1 MKFAYVLT
9 AAAMTVFISGC
20 TDRTETPVEVTSEGP
35 VIQGDAAYD
44 AFMAFADEAF
54 TIADASEADLSG
66 LIGALPNYASLTW
79 ETKSFDAASGATVFE
94 GLAIGFGEDAKF
106 GLQFDEAKV
115 WGLETDLLTAR
126 LQGERL
132 SESGPLLTRLEGTN
146 ASYFGVA
153 TAINSVLNG
162 FLVDMATD
170 EDFPET
176 FELSI
181 NELESTTERVVVAGV
196 SLRPWELSLLSP
208 EDLGELSEDIPEEVF
223 EIAHVAQHLIAIGR
237 SISIDQSVSLGT
249 VASVEMRQTGA
260 STSMDYS
267 MAFSGAS
274 DIRGF
279 DIGSNVARG
288 VSSSQTDTFS
298 GDLDAD
304 EMIAFSPFPAGF
316 ALAQTEDY
324 ASASISDLRLDKLM
338 GYLARSELP
347 SMDERDLLSFGRWE
361 VTDYRAQLND
371 SEILT
376 ADRAYFN
383 ADSFEWVLPSDL
395 NFGVTGATLNTGELT
410 GFFQILFETFLD
422 GTADDMDMMDASER
436 EQMELV
442 REGVQKAIDL
452 LPEHGLDKLPFDAV
466 FAMTW
471 DGDAGDSDFSASFDA
486 DGFGKTVFEL
496 GLRLPDYAAM
506 KTAYESEDQGDQ
518 FEAIFEGMFA
528 FRGGRYLEIDKGGYD
543 KLFGFA
549 NALGKEY
556 PSEGWG
562 AMLGGMEPPQMR
574 TYLATMIRMAKAPAS
589 EEFPPAAEWLES
601 FASYLE
607 SGGQFEFLS
616 KPPRPVNAAL
626 IEEYDGE
633 EPEPEE
639 IVDMLGLT
647 VTHTK

>member
-1 MKFAYVLT
+1 MKIGYVF
-9 AAAMTVFISGC
+9 AAAATTALVSGC
-20 TDRTETPVEVTSEGP
+20 TDRTEPMTGVSPKAPTV
-35 VIQGDAAYD
+35 QGDATYD

-54 TIADASEADLSG
+54 TMADASEADLSG
-66 LIGALPNYASLTW
+66 LVAALPDYASLTW
-79 ETKSFDAASGATVFE
+79 DEKSFDAASGATVFD
-94 GLAIGFGEDAKF
+94 GLSIGFGEDAKF
-106 GLQFDEAKV
+106 GLVFDEARV

-132 SESGPLLTRLEGTN
+132 DESGPLLTRLEGTN

-162 FLVDMATD
+162 FLVNID

-176 FELSI
+176 FELSVDQ
-181 NELESTTERVVVAGV
+181 LESTTERVVVAGV

-208 EDLGELSEDIPEEVF
+208 EDLGELSEEIPEEVS
-223 EIAHVAQHLIAIGR
+223 EIAHVAQQLIAIGR
-237 SISIDQSVSLGT
+237 SISIDQSVSIGT

-260 STSMDYS
+260 TTSMDYS
-267 MAFSGAS
+267 MAFSGAI

-279 DIGSNVARG
+279 DVGSNIARG

-298 GDLDAD
+298 GDLDPD
-304 EMIAFSPFPAGF
+304 ELIAFSPFPAGF
-316 ALAQTEDY
+316 ALIQTENY
-324 ASASISDLRLDKLM
+324 ASASISNLRLDKLM

-347 SMDERDLLSFGRWE
+347 GMDERDLMSFGRWE
-361 VTDYRAQLND
+361 LTDYRAQLND

-383 ADSFEWVLPSDL
+383 ADSFEWILPSDL

-422 GTADDMDMMDASER
+422 GTAEDAGMMTESDR

-442 REGVQKAIDL
+442 REGVQKAINL
-452 LPEHGLDKLPFDAV
+452 LPEHGLDKLPFDAA

-471 DGDAGDSDFSASFDA
+471 DGDAGDSDFSARFDA
-486 DGFGKTVFEL
+486 DGFGETIFEL
-496 GLRLPDYAAM
+496 GLTLPDYTALR
-506 KTAYESEDQGDQ
+506 TAYEAEVQSEQ
-518 FEAIFEGMFA
+518 FEAIFEDMFA
-528 FRGGRYLEIDKGGYD
+528 FRGGRFLEVDKGGYD

-549 NALGKEY
+549 HALGKEY
-556 PSEGWG
+556 PNEGWG
-562 AMLGGMEPPQMR
+562 AMLGGMEPAQLR
-574 TYLATMIRMAKAPAS
+574 TYLGTMIRMAKGPAS
-589 EEFPPAAEWLES
+589 EEFPPAAEWIES
-601 FASYLE
+601 YASYLE
-607 SGGQFEFLS
+607 SGGQIEFLS
-616 KPPRPVNAAL
+616 APPRPINAAL
-626 IEEYDGE
+626 IEEYDDE

-639 IVDMLGLT
+639 IVEMLGLM